1 MPTVRDARRLLVALA
16 RKHSRVPHEAEDVA
30 HDIVL
35 AALRRGIPLDGDRFF
50 ASARASA
57 RQHSAFLARS
67 ALRRRA
73 REASAVPGASEP
85 ETPAARTQA
94 SPGARAVALPP
105 ALQTT
110 LHLLLLGLDKAEI
123 RAALGV
129 SDAALRK
136 RYQALRG
143 YAPLARPDFGV
154 VPRTPTVAGLRRSQV
169 QLLPRLLAAFTA
181 AQRGQRALAAAD
193 PDGHGLIFAELLT
206 KGRVAATT
214 RAPDGRAQQ
223 RGESC

>member
-16 RKHSRVPHEAEDVA
+16 RQYSRVPHEAEDVA
-30 HDIVL
+30 HDIVV
-35 AALRRGIPLDGDRFF
+35 AALRRAIPLDGHTFV
-50 ASARASA
+50 ASARAAA

-73 REASAVPGASEP
+73 REASAALDLDVPAELPASPHVPAGA
-85 ETPAARTQA
+85 QA
-94 SPGARAVALPP
+94 SALPP

-110 LHLLLLGLDKAEI
+110 LHLLLLGLEKAEI

-136 RYQALRG
+136 RFQALRSH
-143 YAPLARPDFGV
+143 APLARPDFGV
-154 VPRTPTVAGLRRSQV
+154 VPRTPTAARLRRSQIR
-169 QLLPRLLAAFTA
+169 LLPRLASVLAHSH
-181 AQRGQRALAAAD
+181 RGERALAVAD

-206 KGRVAATT
+206 NRPVAATSDV
-214 RAPDGRAQQ
+214 PDGRAHQ